1 MAPSSQAKN
10 PVERGGRKPLRL
22 AWVAVAFI
30 PVAFVLAMV
39 VGEGLIDALG
49 YSSADPPLWLA
60 LLVGG
65 PVTLLAMAPAALAVV
80 YGRRARRAGSGRAA
94 STTIVI
100 VVVVA
105 AYWGLTFAAGVAQ
118 RLTG

>member
-1 MAPSSQAKN
+1 MAPSSQAEN
-10 PVERGGRKPLRL
+10 PVERGGRMLLRL
-22 AWVAVAFI
+22 AWTAVAFI

-49 YSSADPPLWLA
+49 YSSDDPPLWLA
-60 LLVGG
+60 LLIGG

-94 STTIVI
+94 TAAIVI
-100 VVVVA
+100 GVVVTT
-105 AYWGLTFAAGVAQ
+105 YWGLTFVAGVAQ
-118 RLTG
+118 QLTG